1 MTKIRARC
9 PRCGDVEFGVASI
22 VVLTD
27 SDAANGSA
35 TGSAYRFDCP
45 ECGDQVSRTAVPDV
59 LALLVS
65 AGVREEA
72 PLHRAEPQIT
82 EVDVESFRRLL
93 DSEFVWDSLQSAMK
107 HED

>member
-27 SDAANGSA
+27 SDSASGSA
-35 TGSAYRFDCP
+35 HSSAYRFDCP

-59 LALLVS
+59 LALLLS

-72 PLHRAEPQIT
+72 PVLPAEPQIT

>member
-27 SDAANGSA
+27 SGSS
-35 TGSAYRFDCP
+35 TAYRFCCP
-45 ECGDQVSRTAVPDV
+45 TCGDQVSRSAVPDV
-59 LALLVS
+59 LALLRS
-65 AGVREEA
+65 AGVREELTPA
-72 PLHRAEPQIT
+72 PVEPQLS

-93 DSEFVWDSLQSAMK
+93 DSDFVWDRLQSAMRTGD
-107 HED
+107 EANP

>member
-22 VVLTD
+22 VVLAD
-27 SDAANGSA
+27 SPEAKGTLTSN
-35 TGSAYRFDCP
+35 AYRFECP
-45 ECGDQVSRTAVPDV
+45 SCGDHVSRSAVPDV

-65 AGVREEA
+65 AGVREEGQVSVS
-72 PLHRAEPQIT
+72 EPKLT

-93 DSEFVWDSLQSAMK
+93 DSDFVWDSLHSAMRN
-107 HED
+107 ED